1 MFQDFIYDIGT
12 KVYFGPEMLC
22 YLGEEIKKYGDK
34 VFFLYKGSYT
44 KTMGIYDL
52 VMQAAETYDFEVVE
66 FSKVQPNPRH
76 TDVQEGADLCREK
89 GCKVI
94 LAVGGGSAIDSA
106 KAIASA
112 ALLDAPV
119 WDIVMG
125 KVPVTESLPLITIP
139 TVAAT
144 GSEMNGGAVISNL
157 ETRDKQSL
165 RRPSQRPRAT
175 FLNPQYTYSVSKYQ
189 TACGSVDIL
198 CHTIETYFSS
208 DNCMYM
214 LDTFME
220 GLVRTV
226 LKYAP
231 VACREPDNDEARAN
245 LMWAAPWA
253 INDFLRYDKECN
265 WTIHPIEHEISAYYD
280 ITHGLGLAIIMPRY
294 LRHIIDEK
302 SLKRFRRLGV
312 HALGIDDRLEDEAIA
327 QETIRRI
334 ESFCWDEME
343 LESHFLALGIDGR
356 DFDEI
361 AGKLTEEDG
370 FRYGGYRR
378 LSKEDIVSILKECL

>member
-1 MFQDFIYDIGT
+1 M
-12 KVYFGPEMLC
+12 
-22 YLGEEIKKYGDK
+22 
-34 VFFLYKGSYT
+34 
-44 KTMGIYDL
+44 
-52 VMQAAETYDFEVVE
+52 
-66 FSKVQPNPRH
+66 
-76 TDVQEGADLCREK
+76 
-89 GCKVI
+89 
-94 LAVGGGSAIDSA
+94 GGGSAIDSA

-302 SLKRFRRLGV
+302 SLKRFRRLGI